1 MPPEG
6 EMKSRK
12 TGSKICCVMLHV
24 LETLSRCNGATIY
37 TSSCI
42 VTERVLALQSF
53 ATHHLCETLDS
64 FSQWLAEIWQLSCWE
79 ATGEL
84 EVELKFLSAPELARR
99 LIVLY
104 HECEVSAASFNYMYC
119 WWGFNFSRAS
129 LNSLNHKFLIFCQGV
144 FSSCFA
150 NKWGQYMCNP
160 PTKTKFNHK
169 MKEIAIKP

>member
-64 FSQWLAEIWQLSCWE
+64 LFSKLQAAC
-79 ATGEL
+79 
-84 EVELKFLSAPELARR
+84 LKACQPP
-99 LIVLY
+99 
-104 HECEVSAASFNYMYC
+104 SF
-119 WWGFNFSRAS
+119 
-129 LNSLNHKFLIFCQGV
+129 
-144 FSSCFA
+144 
-150 NKWGQYMCNP
+150 
-160 PTKTKFNHK
+160 
-169 MKEIAIKP
+169 